1 VQEDYTDLGNA
12 RRFARVYGERVRY
25 VTTQNLWLVWED
37 GRWATDT
44 THEVQ
49 RLARAMVRG
58 FYDQAGAMEE
68 GAASRQLRDWARSCE
83 SRARLSAIL
92 DLARSERP
100 IAISHEGFDA
110 DPWLLN
116 CRNGTVDLRTGT
128 RRPHHREDLI
138 TKLCPVLHDPDAIC
152 PQWEQFVRRIMGGDD
167 AMACFL
173 QRLCGYLLTGVV
185 REHLLVF
192 AYGRGRNGKSTFW
205 ETMLEL
211 LGDYALKAGSELI
224 MLRDWD
230 GPGRASPERVQLM
243 GRRLVVMSEVDA
255 AHRLS
260 EAQVKDLT
268 GGDRVAARP
277 LYQAPIMFAPTHKL
291 VLYGNHKPKIQGA
304 DDAIW
309 DRLTLI
315 PFPVKFSDDE
325 RITDFRERY
334 LLPELPGILSWAVR
348 GCLEWQQQGLQ
359 PPLDVIEA
367 RNTYRQDMDLVGQFL
382 LECCEVR
389 QGVVTTAQTLY
400 TAYLDWCTTNGLT
413 PLNQRQFTA
422 DLLERGRTRSKRGSI
437 KWHHLQL
444 R

>member
-12 RRFARVYGERVRY
+12 RRFARQFGGQVRY
-25 VTTQNLWLVWED
+25 VTTQNLWLVWQD

-58 FYDQAGAMEE
+58 LYGQAEAMEE
-68 GAASRQLRDWARSCE
+68 AQARRQLIDWARSCE

-92 DLARSERP
+92 DLARSECP
-100 IAISHEGFDA
+100 IAISHEDFDA

-116 CRNGTVDLRTGT
+116 CRNGTVDLRTGQLQ
-128 RRPHHREDLI
+128 PHRHEDLI
-138 TKLCPVLHDPDAIC
+138 TELCPVVSDPDATC
-152 PQWEQFVRRIMGGDD
+152 PQWEQFVRRIMDGNE
-167 AMACFL
+167 AMARFL
-173 QRLCGYLLTGVV
+173 ARLCGYLLTGVV

-192 AYGRGRNGKSTFW
+192 VYGRGRNGKSTFW
-205 ETMLEL
+205 ETLLDL

-224 MLRDWD
+224 MLRDRD

-277 LYQAPIMFAPTHKL
+277 LYQVPIMFTPTHKL
-291 VLYGNHKPKIQGA
+291 VLYGNHKPKIQGT

-309 DRLTLI
+309 ERLTLI
-315 PFPVKFSDDE
+315 HFPVRFSEDE

-334 LLPELPGILSWAVR
+334 LLPELPGILSWAIR
-348 GCLEWQQQGLQ
+348 GGLEWQQQGLQ

-382 LECCEVR
+382 LERCEPR
-389 QGVVTTAQTLY
+389 QGVSTAAQTLY

-413 PLNQRQFTA
+413 PLNQRQFSA
-422 DLLERGRTRSKRGSI
+422 DLTDRGWTKTKSGSMV
-437 KWHHLQL
+437 WHNL
-444 R
+444 RLR